1 MTTANTKKLALT
13 YEGSVKHV
21 WEAPDAPDNLWFEF
35 SDDYSVFD
43 WGKMPDTID
52 NKGRALALIG
62 AFFFERLHEPSFWQK
77 LSSSVNLKKF
87 DSKFLARRFESSVFA
102 GAGGLSKAGLRTHF
116 KGLTDEVGSRL
127 SLTDASRRNDRIL
140 MQVERA
146 QILRPQ
152 LGEVLEQ
159 PVFFYPPQGKIRGT
173 TLIPLEIVFRFGMP
187 AGSSLEQRLSSI
199 PNYARVLGFKS
210 EPKPNQWFEFPVLEF
225 FTKLEPKDRFLS
237 VQEAAV
243 LSGLTADEFSKM
255 TELALDVALAL
266 HEIFGAAGI
275 ELWDGKVE
283 MLAHRA
289 ADNSPAEIVLA
300 DSIGPD
306 ELRLLYDGHQLSK
319 EMIRQFYRGT
329 AWEKSLK
336 EAQKLAFE
344 RGTTEW
350 KEICVRELNSQPTP
364 LSPEFKSCVSKLY
377 GVLAN
382 ALIEAEPFPDHP
394 NLTDFGAQIA
404 ILKTKNA
411 NIGTAK
417 VKT

>member
-21 WEAPDAPDNLWFEF
+21 WEAPDAPESLWFEF

-62 AFFFERLHEPSFWQK
+62 AFFFEKLHEASFWK
-77 LSSSVNLKKF
+77 NLPSSKTLKKF
-87 DSKFLARRFESSVFA
+87 DATFLQRRFENQVFA
-102 GAGGLSKAGLRTHF
+102 GREGLAKSGLKTHF
-116 KGLTDEVGSRL
+116 HGLTDENGVAL
-127 SLTDASRRNDRIL
+127 SLADASRRNDRIL
-140 MQVERA
+140 MHVERA

-159 PVFFYPPQGKIRGT
+159 PVFFYPNQGKVKGT

-187 AGSSLEQRLSSI
+187 AGSSLEQRLSTI
-199 PNYARVLGFKS
+199 PNYARVLGFRS
-210 EPKPNQWFEFPVLEF
+210 EPKPNQWFDFPVLEF

-243 LSGLTADEFSKM
+243 LSGLSADEFSKM

-266 HEIFGAAGI
+266 HELFGAAGI

-283 MLAHRA
+283 MLARR
-289 ADNSPAEIVLA
+289 DDENSPAEIILA

-319 EMIRQFYRGT
+319 EMIRQFYRGSV
-329 AWEKSLK
+329 WEKSLK
-336 EAQKLAFE
+336 QAQKIAFE

-350 KEICVRELNSQPTP
+350 KEICASELNSQPEP

-382 ALIEAEPFPDHP
+382 ALIESEPFPGQP
-394 NLTDFGAQIA
+394 GLQEFGAQVASI
-404 ILKTKNA
+404 KNTSA
-411 NIGTAK
+411 SVESAK
-417 VKT
+417 VAK